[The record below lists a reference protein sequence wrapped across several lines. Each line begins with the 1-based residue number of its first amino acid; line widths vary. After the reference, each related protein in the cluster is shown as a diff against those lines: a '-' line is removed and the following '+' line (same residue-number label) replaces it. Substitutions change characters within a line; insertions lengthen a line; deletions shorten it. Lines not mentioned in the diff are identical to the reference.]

1 MSLVHE
7 ALLKAEREKQRK
19 TGGAPVF
26 AQWAQPAAPRPTL
39 PREERPVAPT
49 KTSVSPPTPVSHAP
63 AYEPG
68 YGGSDAAHLA
78 VPVQKSHQTVLV
90 LVGACVAVVA
100 IVGIVFMVSRTAS
113 TARKS
118 EPSLGSDPA
127 PTVSP
132 PAAAGQASAQPDA
145 GNSGSPIETQPAATP
160 SPADASR
167 YKITG
172 IMKDPQGNYC
182 AVINGRVLYVE
193 QYIDGAVVKK
203 IERDRVTLDENGREA
218 VVRLF

>member
-1 MSLVHE
+1 
-7 ALLKAEREKQRK
+7 
-19 TGGAPVF
+19 
-26 AQWAQPAAPRPTL
+26 
-39 PREERPVAPT
+39 
-49 KTSVSPPTPVSHAP
+49 
-63 AYEPG
+63 
-68 YGGSDAAHLA
+68 
-78 VPVQKSHQTVLV
+78 VLV
-90 LVGACVAVVA
+90 LVGACVALVA

-113 TARKS
+113 TARKP
-118 EPSLGSDPA
+118 EPSVSLDPA

-132 PAAAGQASAQPDA
+132 PATAGQASVQPEA
-145 GNSGSPIETQPAATP
+145 GNSGSPTETQPAATP